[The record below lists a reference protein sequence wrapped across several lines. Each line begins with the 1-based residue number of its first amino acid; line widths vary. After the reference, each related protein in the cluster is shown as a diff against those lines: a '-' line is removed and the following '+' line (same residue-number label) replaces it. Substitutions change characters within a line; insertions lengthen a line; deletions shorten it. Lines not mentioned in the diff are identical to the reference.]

1 MFRDRSD
8 NENAQISAEVLVQ
21 RSDVPCS
28 AVIHPYSNE
37 TQTRWDRGEFKVQ
50 LNQLNNTRPIGYCD
64 GSEADV
70 SELREMAES
79 EGAEEVR
86 IEKKTLK
93 SGREVWTL
101 YGSS

>member
-1 MFRDRSD
+1 M
-8 NENAQISAEVLVQ
+8 
-21 RSDVPCS
+21 
-28 AVIHPYSNE
+28 IHSYSNE
-37 TQTRWDRGEFKVQ
+37 TQTRWDRGEFTVQ
-50 LNQLNNTRPIGYCD
+50 LNQPNSTRPMGYCD

-79 EGAEEVR
+79 EGTEEMR

-101 YGSS
+101 YGSN

>member
-1 MFRDRSD
+1 MPV
-8 NENAQISAEVLVQ
+8 E
-21 RSDVPCS
+21 RSDVPS
-28 AVIHPYSNE
+28 PAVIHPYSNE

-50 LNQLNNTRPIGYCD
+50 LNQLNNSRPIGYCD

-79 EGAEEVR
+79 EGADQMR
-86 IEKKTLK
+86 IERKTLK

-101 YGSS
+101 LASS